1 MLNAFARQLKRFL
14 IALLVYAVATL
25 LLLEDWLWDVTAH
38 VLDRLGAY
46 RLFSLLG
53 ARIAALPPYAALAT
67 FALPFLSLFPLKVAA
82 LFAIAHGHAVWG
94 FALIVGAKL
103 AGTAL
108 SAKLYQLTRP
118 ALMKLEWLARLLTAF
133 IVFKNRLIAK
143 LESTEAWHKLQWV
156 RASFRRRWRWMRR
169 RWQKRF
175 GKSRL
180 RRLLGKFLARRQA
193 GSQRPEP

>member
-1 MLNAFARQLKRFL
+1 MLNALARQLKRFL
-14 IALLVYAVATL
+14 IAVLVYAAATL

-38 VLDRLGAY
+38 VLDRLGAV
-46 RLFSLLG
+46 RLFQLLG
-53 ARIAALPPYAALAT
+53 MRIAALPPYAALST
-67 FALPFLSLFPLKVAA
+67 FALPFLSLFPLKLAA
-82 LFAIAHGHAVWG
+82 LYAIAHGHAAWG
-94 FALIVGAKL
+94 FALIIGAKL

-133 IVFKNRLIAK
+133 IAFKNRLIAR
-143 LESTEAWHKLQWV
+143 LESTEAWRRLQRV
-156 RASFRRRWRWMRR
+156 RAMLRRRWRSMRR
-169 RWQKRF
+169 QWQKRF

-180 RRLLGKFLARRQA
+180 RRLIGKFLARRKA